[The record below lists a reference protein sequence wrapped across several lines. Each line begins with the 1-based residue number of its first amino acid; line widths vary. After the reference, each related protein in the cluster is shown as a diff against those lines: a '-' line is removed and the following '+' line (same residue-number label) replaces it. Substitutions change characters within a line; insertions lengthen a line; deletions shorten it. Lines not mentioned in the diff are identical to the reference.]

1 MYTCEFWLHHTRKFY
16 QVFESQKTIWMS
28 LFLFAFLS
36 KLPPFI
42 PFYFYKCVFCCKS
55 NLLLNLLN
63 LLLLEITIIMLTI
76 ATTMAKLPC
85 DIYRKVVTKRHEDIC
100 CDLCGKWIRMAYNNL
115 DKKHTRIFS
124 WSCMSR
130 LKKISVKGAP
140 MIFLSLTRRQ
150 SIAENVNV
158 FKINP
163 KISLTVNAAI
173 SPNSIKWL

>member
-1 MYTCEFWLHHTRKFY
+1 MSFDCITHTSFIRFLNRRKLFGCLFFCLLFYLNYHH
-16 QVFESQKTIWMS
+16 
-28 LFLFAFLS
+28 L
-36 KLPPFI
+36 I

-85 DIYRKVVTKRHEDIC
+85 DIYRKVVTKRHEEIC
-100 CDLCGKWIRMAYNNL
+100 CDLYGKWIRMAYNNL

-130 LKKISVKGAP
+130 LKKISVKGVP

-173 SPNSIKWL
+173 SPNSIK